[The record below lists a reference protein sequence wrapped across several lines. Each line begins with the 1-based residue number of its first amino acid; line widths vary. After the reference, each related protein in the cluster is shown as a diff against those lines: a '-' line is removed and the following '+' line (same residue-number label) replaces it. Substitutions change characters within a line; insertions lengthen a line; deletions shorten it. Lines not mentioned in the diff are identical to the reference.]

1 MKKVKILHKISASM
15 GGIERY
21 VFNNLEFINRDRF
34 QFDIL
39 TRNMEIKN
47 SEECKKYGFEIK
59 YFSNTYSN
67 NKELFIKEISDI
79 FDSGYDVIHLHTTQ
93 WTGFLLEEIAMEK
106 KIPKVIVH
114 SHSTGELIP
123 MNSTSSTDTHEK
135 YKNLHEYYKAKF
147 NERLAT
153 DFCACSW
160 SAADWLFGPQ
170 IQRDKI
176 QLMKNAINVDKYI
189 FNQKIR
195 KEVRE
200 KLGVENCF
208 VLGHVGRMSKEKN
221 HEFLIDTFNE
231 VYKRNN
237 KARLLLIG
245 EGNTEVNIKDKVN
258 EYGLQDVVILLGWRN
273 DVERI
278 MQAMDLFLLPS
289 LFEGLGIVL
298 IEAQAAGLK
307 CICSDRVPKE
317 AAITNNVE
325 FIPLDIDKWADKVFK
340 NSNDYD
346 RENMYEC
353 ITNAG
358 YNIKYSVKE
367 LEKLYEL

>member
-1 MKKVKILHKISASM
+1 MKKIKVLHKVGLAI
-15 GGIERY
+15 GGVEKY
-21 VFNNLEFINRDRF
+21 VFNNLTFINRDRF
-34 QFDIL
+34 QFDVL
-39 TRNMEIKN
+39 TTNKEIIN
-47 SEECKKYGFEIK
+47 TEEYKKYHFGIN
-59 YFSNTYSN
+59 YFSSSYSD

-79 FDSGYDVIHLHTTQ
+79 YESGYDVIHLHTSK

-123 MNSTSSTDTHEK
+123 MNGSSSTDIHEK
-135 YKNLHEYYKAKF
+135 HKSLHEYYKTQF

-160 SAADWLFGPQ
+160 SAANWLFGPQ
-170 IQRDKI
+170 IPREKI
-176 QLMKNAINVDKYI
+176 RIMKNAINVEKFT
-189 FNQKIR
+189 FNEKVR
-195 KEVRE
+195 KEVRN
-200 KLGVENCF
+200 KLGIENRF
-208 VLGHVGRMSKEKN
+208 VIGHVGRLSYEKN
-221 HEFLIDTFNE
+221 HEFLIDVFNE

-237 KARLLLIG
+237 KARLLIIG
-245 EGNTEVNIKDKVN
+245 NGKIEDKIKRKIY
-258 EYGLQDVVILLGWRN
+258 EYALDDVVLLLGWRD

-289 LFEGLGIVL
+289 LFEGLPIVL

-307 CICSDRVPKE
+307 CICSDRVTKE

-325 FIPLDIDKWADKVFK
+325 FIPLDIDKWAYKVFK